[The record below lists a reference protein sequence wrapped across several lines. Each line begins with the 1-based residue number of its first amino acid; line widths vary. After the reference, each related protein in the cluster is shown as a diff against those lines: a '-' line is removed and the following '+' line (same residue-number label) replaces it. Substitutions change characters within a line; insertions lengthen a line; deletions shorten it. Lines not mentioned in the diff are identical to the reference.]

1 MQLHNIG
8 PTPGARRP
16 RKRVGR
22 GDGSGNGGTAG
33 RGHKGQMSRSG
44 ASHRPYFEGG
54 QITFFRRLPKR
65 GFKSVNRVNFHE
77 VNLSTFEKNFNAG
90 DVVDVDVLHERGLIA
105 KAKRPLKVL
114 GGGELTK
121 AITVKA
127 TKFSAAAQAKIEAA
141 GGKCETTSA

>member
-8 PTPGARRP
+8 PTPGSRHP

-44 ASHRPYFEGG
+44 ANHRPYFEGG

-65 GFKSVNRVNFHE
+65 GFKSFNRVHFHE
-77 VNLSTFEKNFNAG
+77 VNLAILEAHFETGAIIN
-90 DVVDVDVLHERGLIA
+90 DEVLHENGLIA
-105 KAKRPLKVL
+105 KAKKPLKIL
-114 GGGELTK
+114 GNGNLTK
-121 AITVKA
+121 GFTVQA
-127 TKFSAAAQAKIEAA
+127 QKFSAAAIAKIEAV
-141 GGKCETTSA
+141 GGKCEVIG